1 MIKCTATSISRGE
14 RRLISD
20 FTFEFLTGIYVVKGP
35 NGSGKSTFLLSLL
48 GEVPLAGGSVT
59 IDGRD
64 LVSLSDQGRCAT
76 YSWYED
82 QEIAFNFTAKDVLGW
97 GGWSIGMADE
107 LVAEELLDRQWKR
120 LSRGERARVLLTTV
134 LAKTCPHYLLDE
146 PAAGLDDSMILKLAS
161 ILTEKARDGAVVIIS
176 EHDLRLISA
185 LDAKVLTIH
194 GGLLTE

>member
-1 MIKCTATSISRGE
+1 MIKCTSLSAARGGSS
-14 RRLISD
+14 LINQFS
-20 FTFEFLTGIYVVKGP
+20 FEFTSGVYIIKGA

-48 GEVPLAGGSVT
+48 GEVPLAAGRVE
-59 IDGRD
+59 INGRD
-64 LVSLSDQGRCAT
+64 LLALSQVERSAAF
-76 YSWYED
+76 SWYED
-82 QEIAFNFTAKDVLGW
+82 QEIAFNFTAKDVLEW
-97 GGWSIGMADE
+97 GGWRAGMPDA
-107 LVAEELLDRQWKR
+107 LSAEELSPREWKK
-120 LSRGERARVLLTTV
+120 LSRGERARVLLTSV

-161 ILTEKARDGAVVIIS
+161 ILNAKARDGALVIIS

>member
-1 MIKCTATSISRGE
+1 
-14 RRLISD
+14 
-20 FTFEFLTGIYVVKGP
+20 
-35 NGSGKSTFLLSLL
+35 
-48 GEVPLAGGSVT
+48 
-59 IDGRD
+59 
-64 LVSLSDQGRCAT
+64 
-76 YSWYED
+76 
-82 QEIAFNFTAKDVLGW
+82 
-97 GGWSIGMADE
+97 MADE

-185 LDAKVLTIH
+185 LDAKVLIIH